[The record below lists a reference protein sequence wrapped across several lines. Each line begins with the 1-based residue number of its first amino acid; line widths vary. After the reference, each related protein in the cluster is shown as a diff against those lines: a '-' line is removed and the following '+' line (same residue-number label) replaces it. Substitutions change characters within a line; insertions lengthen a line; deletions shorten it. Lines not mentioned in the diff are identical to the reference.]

1 MCAYQSS
8 NLSCVA
14 VQGRRR
20 RDRAAAYEQSPVM
33 EVTACS
39 SGRLGPT
46 GVLAEPL
53 RRIQKGQQGLN
64 RASGEEKWQR

>member
-1 MCAYQSS
+1 
-8 NLSCVA
+8 
-14 VQGRRR
+14 
-20 RDRAAAYEQSPVM
+20 M

-46 GVLAEPL
+46 GVFAEPL

-64 RASGEEKWQR
+64 RAGGEEKWQRQFTCGDDRARLRWLTRG